1 MDKQKLIRFEIPTD
15 DIHIKP
21 YDGFH
26 VGLPNNDKRYLR
38 DMLKKYHEDIDDY
51 DGMWNES
58 DYDWRIKNGDIFGCT
73 VKDDKIISFTW
84 SGNKITKVWD
94 KNGCPVYNTPSFK
107 DGVDREEID
116 YSNIPDYIYGYNVW
130 VEPEYR
136 GNRYLNIGLHFAKNL
151 GKLGYKKIIWDVEIW
166 NTPMIIWSLSRNG
179 FRGKVIDLLG

>member
-21 YDGFH
+21 YDGFYI
-26 VGLPNNDKRYLR
+26 GLPNNDKQYLR

-73 VKDDKIISFTW
+73 IKDDKIISFTW

-94 KNGCPVYNTPSFK
+94 KNGCAV
-107 DGVDREEID
+107 
-116 YSNIPDYIYGYNVW
+116 
-130 VEPEYR
+130 
-136 GNRYLNIGLHFAKNL
+136 
-151 GKLGYKKIIWDVEIW
+151 
-166 NTPMIIWSLSRNG
+166 
-179 FRGKVIDLLG
+179 